1 MAQPTQSRGIGG
13 TVMAVF
19 TYAVASV
26 AAVWNT
32 VMKDG
37 TVPAIGREAIKDVRN
52 ALHEF
57 FFGHGERFGEPG
69 APLNLTQG
77 EIAADRRETVHGY
90 VQPHAGRSPSA
101 IAAEA
106 RGMLGHGQTDH
117 LPSQIAAAS
126 GGIHGPE
133 QQHGHEHDH
142 GL

>member
-1 MAQPTQSRGIGG
+1 
-13 TVMAVF
+13 MAVLAY
-19 TYAVASV
+19 TVASV

-77 EIAADRRETVHGY
+77 EIAADRRDTVHGY
-90 VQPHAGRSPSA
+90 VQPHGGRSPSA
-101 IAAEA
+101 IAAQA
-106 RGMLGHGQTDH
+106 HGMLGHGQADH
-117 LPSQIAAAS
+117 SPSQIAEAR
-126 GGIHGPE
+126 GGMHGPE
-133 QQHGHEHDH
+133 HQDGHEHELGH